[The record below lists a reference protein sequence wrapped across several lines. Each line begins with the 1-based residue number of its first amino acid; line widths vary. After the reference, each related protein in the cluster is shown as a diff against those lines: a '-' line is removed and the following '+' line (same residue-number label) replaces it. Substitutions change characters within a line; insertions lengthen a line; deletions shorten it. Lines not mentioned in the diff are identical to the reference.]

1 MLPSLDHS
9 LSKMCDLLQSKRTR
23 RWPRYEIVQ
32 ALEVKTMVKVKQEP
46 GEEVEPPD
54 EVLSSPYSILK
65 ARARPCP
72 LPAIAAKV
80 CLSPW

>member
-1 MLPSLDHS
+1 MKPVESG
-9 LSKMCDLLQSKRTR
+9 KAKRLRGDMTC
-23 RWPRYEIVQ
+23 IVQ

-65 ARARPCP
+65 ARPRPCP